1 MLTPEQKAVISTRLK
16 SFEKRLA
23 ALEAKN
29 ADRVLQEQR
38 QLSAMK
44 RLLKAVGLDREVRL

>member
-23 ALEAKN
+23 ALEAKR
-29 ADRVLQEQR
+29 ADEVINRQR
-38 QLSAMK
+38 QLSALR
-44 RLLKAVGLDREVRL
+44 RLLRAAGLNHEVQL